1 MEKLIRMKSILAV
14 AAASV
19 FTLTLSAQ
27 ETTVYNSIPNPL
39 PGNVQSE
46 GLEADGLA
54 ELGDALSLT
63 GPVGALH
70 QVTVVLSSWACQNG
84 TWYASNCVT
93 KSGATFN
100 QSVTLNIYSVGNA
113 DTLMPGVP
121 LASITDTF
129 SIPYR
134 PSSIPGQCAD
144 STAWYN
150 SKDQQC
156 YHGIAAPITF
166 NLTNQHIVLPQK
178 VIVTVSYNTTHY
190 GPNPITESAACFKT
204 SAGCPYDS
212 LNISTDTN
220 GVVLAGSPFLSN
232 GIVVRNAS
240 GFGLFPVDSNSHPE
254 IQITGNQ
261 NGVPGKQ
268 KSVLPR

>member
-1 MEKLIRMKSILAV
+1 MKSILAV

-39 PGNVQSE
+39 PGNVKSE

-70 QVTVVLSSWACQNG
+70 QVTVVLSSWACQSGGVYAGNC
-84 TWYASNCVT
+84 ASNP
-93 KSGATFN
+93 GATFN
-100 QSVTLNIYSVGNA
+100 QSVTMNIYAVG
-113 DTLMPGVP
+113 DPGTLTPGTP
-121 LASITDTF
+121 LATLTDTF

-134 PSSIPGQCAD
+134 PTAATPAQCNGD
-144 STAWYN
+144 VTAWYN
-150 SKDQQC
+150 SKDQKC

-166 NLTNQHIVLPQK
+166 NFTNQHIALPQQ
-178 VIVTVSYNTTHY
+178 VIVTVAYNTTHY
-190 GPNPITESAACFKT
+190 GPHPIGESAACFKT
-204 SAGCPYDS
+204 GCPYDS
-212 LNISTDTN
+212 LNISTDTDSSDGN
-220 GVVLAGSPFLSN
+220 FVLVGGTLN
-232 GIVVRNAS
+232 TTGIVARNAG
-240 GFGLFPVDSNSHPE
+240 GFEIFPEASNLHPE
-254 IQITGNQ
+254 IQISGNQ

-268 KSVLPR
+268 KSALPR